1 MDISAF
7 STHWIFWNP
16 YPWTQLLFFG
26 DRVSLYSS
34 GCSPHYTDQIG
45 LKPTE
50 IYLSV
55 SWVLAIKVYTI
66 TPGTATLLLRIFYLL
81 FFFFWDR
88 DFMWPRV
95 VLMTQDGFTIAKKQN
110 RKHRSYF
117 RGTRYISMTKQYQIL
132 DCSFYF
138 KDGLKQVIL
147 PTTLLPWE
155 CWDYRCF
162 HLTQPKSFLKKC

>member
-26 DRVSLYSS
+26 DRVSLCSS

-55 SWVLAIKVYTI
+55 SWVLAIKMYTI

-117 RGTRYISMTKQYQIL
+117 RGTRYISMTKQYTTIMIKRCGEMHLYPQSSEEAWGGDGGHNTIL
-132 DCSFYF
+132 L
-138 KDGLKQVIL
+138 GLGSS
-147 PTTLLPWE
+147 
-155 CWDYRCF
+155 R
-162 HLTQPKSFLKKC
+162 LTWAP